1 MNNNSIQLKQSSV
14 IYLTNLLLL
23 LSVDTAP
30 PGSHATANLGG
41 AVFFV
46 NNLGDVRPK
55 L

>member
-1 MNNNSIQLKQSSV
+1 MNNNSIQLKQRSV
-14 IYLTNLLLL
+14 VYPTSLLLL

-46 NNLGDVRPK
+46 NNRDDVRPN